1 MQMNWQESTAIAT
14 FGLLLSSLGAIL
26 YASKQLHHERNYRQM
41 ANLERQLTFFLS
53 ERFLR
58 ARRRLAEDRLDYS
71 SNAGTAG
78 GEAALQALN
87 KKKPPMSVFE
97 VLDFYE
103 HLALLIKK
111 GHLDIYDVWHTF
123 YEWLQPVYFDLLPIL
138 EDKEGQWYY
147 HYSDLCRLM
156 SRLDT
161 LQKTRM
167 VATNRGAHQA
177 LWTAERIVAHYQY
190 DLELGK
196 GRRIPGGI

>member
-1 MQMNWQESTAIAT
+1 MEMNWQETTAIAT
-14 FGLLLSSLGAIL
+14 FGLVLSSFGAIL
-26 YASKQLHHERNYRQM
+26 YASKQLKHERTYRQM

-53 ERFLR
+53 ARFLM
-58 ARRRLAEDRLDYS
+58 ARGRLAEDRL
-71 SNAGTAG
+71 GTDDASRSR
-78 GEAALQALN
+78 EAALQPLN
-87 KKKPPMSVFE
+87 PKDPPLSVFE

-111 GHLDIYDVWHTF
+111 DHLDIYDVWHTF

-138 EDKEGQWYY
+138 EDVEGQWY

-156 SRLDT
+156 ARLDT

-167 VATNRGAHQA
+167 VGSGRKGHQA

-190 DLELGK
+190 ELELGK
-196 GRRIPGGI
+196 GRRVPSGM